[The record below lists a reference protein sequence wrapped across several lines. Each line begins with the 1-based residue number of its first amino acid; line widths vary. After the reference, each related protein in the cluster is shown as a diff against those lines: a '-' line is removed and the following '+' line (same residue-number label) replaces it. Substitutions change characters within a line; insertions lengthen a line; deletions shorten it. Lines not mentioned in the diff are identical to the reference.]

1 MTAQLQSP
9 WIQIID
15 SNGNPVPG
23 AKIYVKEPGTTTEL
37 DVYSDD
43 DASTVVNQPL
53 TADASGR
60 IVRRFVTQK
69 YRMQVYSA
77 SDALIGDFDDQD
89 PGLPNGFGGVDLVP
103 IESGGTNAR
112 TAAQARSNLG
122 AASND
127 AVSTAQDDITDLQ
140 TAIAPGLNGS
150 NTLGTIAALDEI
162 SRDELAAG
170 YGNVIVQA
178 VDATPYTTNTAIST
192 PRIPIDDTTPLISE
206 GTEILTANITPT
218 SSSNKIRITIDGFG
232 YTTGTGAIGIWAIFR
247 GSNCIYAKVQGS
259 NPTYVDIST
268 TKIDSPSSTSQQ
280 TYSVRISS
288 NNAGVIYMN
297 GDNSNRY
304 FGGVAACTMRLE
316 EIEAH

>member
-43 DASTVVNQPL
+43 DASTVVSQPL

-140 TAIAPGLNGS
+140 TAIAPGLNES
-150 NTLGTIAALDEI
+150 DTLGRIAALDEI

-170 YGNVIVQA
+170 YGNIIVQQVA
-178 VDATPYTTNTAIST
+178 ATPYTTSTSLSTAI
-192 PRIPIDDTTPLISE
+192 PLDDTTPGASE
-206 GTEILTANITPT
+206 GTEILTANITPGN
-218 SSSNKIRITIDGFG
+218 SSNKVKITVDGFG
-232 YTTGTGAIGIWAIFR
+232 TPIGSNSAMQVALFR
-247 GSNCIYAKVQGS
+247 GSTCIYAFSRGS
-259 NPTYVDIST
+259 NTVSTGIGFTYL
-268 TKIDSPSSTSQQ
+268 DSPATTSQQ
-280 TYSVRISS
+280 TYSVRVGSHT
-288 NNAGVIYMN
+288 GVVYMN
-297 GDNSNRY
+297 GSNGGRY
-304 FGGVAACTMRLE
+304 FNGKAACTMLLE